1 MGTRRTYV
9 HNSAFAKEFKNGNI
23 SIKYDANTIK
33 EAQKDEL
40 LTLSE
45 ILNSIDCYFVG
56 ETFCLSNYAT
66 GHLIYNLYSDLVY
79 VFNWQWLKTLKQGK
93 TIKLYVC
100 KPDDDDREIIK
111 EFMGK

>member
-1 MGTRRTYV
+1 MKNYSHSTE
-9 HNSAFAKEFKNGNI
+9 FAKEFKNGNI
-23 SIKYDANTIK
+23 SIKYDADTIK
-33 EAQKDEL
+33 KAQKNEL